1 MEIRLYK
8 NSDEPNKINKT
19 LDDFYETKL
28 NGTLRDETSVINP
41 IILVDNVIDSIS
53 FFNYCYIPEFK
64 RYYFIKEVT
73 VVRNKLFR
81 LFLEIDVLMSYK
93 EDILNLDCVINK
105 QENNSTPYINDNS
118 RIYENRNFTSIVN
131 YENGFDDDGN
141 FILLTAG
148 GIK

>member
-1 MEIRLYK
+1 MEIKLYIS
-8 NSDEPNKINKT
+8 SDETNKINKT
-19 LDDFYETKL
+19 LTNEIVL
-28 NGTLRDETSVINP
+28 NGTIKDETSVINP
-41 IILVDNVIDSIS
+41 IILIESDNLTQY
-53 FFNYCYIPEFK
+53 NYCYIPLFK
-64 RYYFIKEVT
+64 RYYFIKDIT
-73 VVRNKLFR
+73 VVRNNLFR
-81 LFLEIDVLMSYK
+81 LFLDIDVLMSYK
-93 EDILNLDCVINK
+93 DDILNLDCVVNK